1 MPTPSNLPVEELT
14 FEQASQELEQVV
26 AALEADSG
34 SLDETL
40 ALFSRGQD
48 LARRCSALLDLA
60 ELRVRTLSGNELPPG
75 ED

>member
-1 MPTPSNLPVEELT
+1 MPTPSIIPVEELT

-40 ALFSRGQD
+40 ALFARGQD

-60 ELRVRTLSGNELPPG
+60 ELRVRTLSGNELAPG
-75 ED
+75 EE